1 MRFILIATLAL
12 ASMSSFA
19 NMHEKGEKMHKDMMK
34 KMDSMSFEDA
44 KKWKM
49 DMLTQKKTMIN
60 EEETCVNA
68 AKDKAGL
75 KKCSEEMHSKME
87 SMREEH
93 HKKM

>member
-1 MRFILIATLAL
+1 MKFILIATLAL
-12 ASMSSFA
+12 ASVSSFA

-49 DMLTQKKTMIN
+49 DMLTQKKSMIN
-60 EEETCVNA
+60 EEETCVNSA
-68 AKDKAGL
+68 TDKAGL

-87 SMREEH
+87 GMMKDQK
-93 HKKM
+93 KKM

>member
-1 MRFILIATLAL
+1 MKFILVATLAL
-12 ASMSSFA
+12 ASLSSFA
-19 NMHEKGEKMHKDMMK
+19 NMEKKHEEMMK

-60 EEETCVNA
+60 DEEMCVNS

-75 KKCSEEMHSKME
+75 KKCSDEMHSKME
-87 SMREEH
+87 SMMKSDMNK
-93 HKKM
+93 KKM